1 MNTTFVAREVE
12 SSPSQDPKTHLPHRS
27 DACRRCGGLLVD
39 EHCMNGDGGKT
50 EKEYWAKRCVQ
61 CGDVIDEIILRNR
74 YVPRHTFQK
83 RRSSRRLVIGVRCHA
98 AA

>member
-1 MNTTFVAREVE
+1 
-12 SSPSQDPKTHLPHRS
+12 
-27 DACRRCGGLLVD
+27 
-39 EHCMNGDGGKT
+39 MNGDGGKT

-98 AA
+98 A